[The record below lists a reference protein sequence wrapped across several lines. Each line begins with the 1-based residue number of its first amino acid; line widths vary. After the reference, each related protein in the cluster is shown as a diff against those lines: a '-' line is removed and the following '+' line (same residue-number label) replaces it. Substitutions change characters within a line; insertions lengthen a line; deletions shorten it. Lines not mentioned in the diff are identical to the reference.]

1 LEEKNEN
8 LIQLTEIN
16 SKANR
21 KSHELEATLIKFDD
35 ICTLKMIGY
44 QKSQEALVE
53 MTKQL
58 SLFQHKCAKL
68 EADLKD
74 TSNFKPLNFTLSDGV
89 SFNQNFLD
97 ITEIPNELANITMSN
112 SSLYKLD
119 PDEALS
125 SKDNLNN
132 EHLTNSKKNRKRST
146 TEMNTSEREAKK
158 KTSNSEIV
166 SFFIVFF

>member
-1 LEEKNEN
+1 
-8 LIQLTEIN
+8 
-16 SKANR
+16 
-21 KSHELEATLIKFDD
+21 
-35 ICTLKMIGY
+35 M
-44 QKSQEALVE
+44 
-53 MTKQL
+53 
-58 SLFQHKCAKL
+58 
-68 EADLKD
+68 
-74 TSNFKPLNFTLSDGV
+74 
-89 SFNQNFLD
+89 D